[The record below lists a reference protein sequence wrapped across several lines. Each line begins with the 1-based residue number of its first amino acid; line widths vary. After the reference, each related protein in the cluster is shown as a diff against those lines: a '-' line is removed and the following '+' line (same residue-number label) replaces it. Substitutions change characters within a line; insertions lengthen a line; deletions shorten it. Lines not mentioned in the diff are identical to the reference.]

1 MTEND
6 SLRTINTFMLP
17 HELQTVE
24 ECDRYRVL
32 CERKRDFMLKMKPP
46 RYTLV
51 VGAWNA
57 RISETLHRRAVLA
70 GTFEI

>member
-6 SLRTINTFMLP
+6 SLRTINTFMFP

-24 ECDRYRVL
+24 ECQRYLVL
-32 CERKRDFMLKMKPP
+32 CKRKRDFMLKMKPP

-51 VGAWNA
+51 VKAWDA
-57 RISETLHRRAVLA
+57 RIAEATNRAAKLA
-70 GTFEI
+70 REA